1 MTAEELAALG
11 YRPDMGSPALSQ
23 AAASVSPA
31 DLQQLYGNQA
41 PQLQPLPQ
49 PQVDPAILTQMM
61 GTAPSADQQNAV
73 NANQLAMMA
82 NLGVLPQN
90 LSSDPNGLIP
100 SAANVVAGPDG
111 QSMALPPNTGTDN
124 TYAGSTP
131 TPDPATA
138 SQSAS
143 APASAPAPAPVPA
156 PTPSAQPKLSDYD
169 QFMIQRGY
177 AGIPLSEK
185 GFLQAHKE
193 FHEYQ
198 LKQLELQDPTKQA
211 ELKLKEAD
219 LADRPLKNQNLQAQT
234 AESQSKVIAGELA
247 KQNAMDAVAANI
259 SELQT
264 QRDNLQTI
272 ANHPAL
278 PSMVGLAGQYNP
290 GFSDKE
296 RELNTYFSQ
305 IDGQKLIDGINKI
318 KNESAVP
325 GSPLNFRITQQEA
338 MAVKDSVNRLKR
350 SQSPNDY
357 RNAITQYTSILD
369 RAIAAKQTQLDRMPS
384 VNQDL
389 LKQFSYSPASAASGR
404 AATPAAGSGA
414 VPGAPSSSS
423 APVIKTI
430 PGRGT
435 FQSLGNGHWK
445 QIQ

>member
-31 DLQQLYGNQA
+31 DLQQLYGNQD
-41 PQLQPLPQ
+41 PQLQPSPQ
-49 PQVDPAILTQMM
+49 PQVDPVILTKMM

-82 NLGVLPQN
+82 NLGVPPQN

-100 SAANVVAGPDG
+100 SAANVVAGPNG
-111 QSMALPPNTGTDN
+111 QPMALPPNTGTDN
-124 TYAGSTP
+124 TYAGSAP
-131 TPDPATA
+131 TPDPTAA
-138 SQSAS
+138 SQSS
-143 APASAPAPAPVPA
+143 TAPAPAPAPA

-198 LKQLELQDPTKQA
+198 MKQLELQDPTKQA

-234 AESQSKVIAGELA
+234 AESQSKVIAQELA
-247 KQNAMDAVAANI
+247 KQKALEDATSQISALQDQKDQLMAVANDPD
-259 SELQT
+259 LQYVVGPMGHLLPSVT
-264 QRDNLQTI
+264 PSQRDLRARLEQ
-272 ANHPAL
+272 L
-278 PSMVGLAGQYNP
+278 SGQ
-290 GFSDKE
+290 
-296 RELNTYFSQ
+296 Q
-305 IDGQKLIDGINKI
+305 LISGINKI
-318 KNESAVP
+318 KDEASTP
-325 GSPLNFRITQQEA
+325 GSSLGFRITQQEA
-338 MAVKDSVNRLKR
+338 LAVKNAVSRLQP
-350 SQSPNDY
+350 SQDAATFKKSADEY
-357 RNAITQYTSILD
+357 AAILD
-369 RAIAAKQTQLDRMPS
+369 RAIAAKQTQLDRMPG